1 MLTAPGSAPKSNP
14 RCDTGR
20 VRARTRSVGRM
31 RTGAMTGPSPAR
43 TTGWILAGATFAEAA
58 LLVYM
63 EPRSR

>member
-1 MLTAPGSAPKSNP
+1 
-14 RCDTGR
+14 
-20 VRARTRSVGRM
+20 
-31 RTGAMTGPSPAR
+31 MTGPSPAR